1 MSLFVE
7 NPAHLSKSRLKS
19 DLVAHNVALPPAKSK
34 KEVYVKLHLKHIDQK
49 NAADFSSDEEE
60 DRDQDVAD
68 EEEDA
73 EVPDPSGLTDDDLKA
88 ALLERGI
95 KAGPI
100 VASTRA
106 LYEKKL
112 RTLLQTEGYGH
123 MNGADKGVLYS
134 DSEEDEENGEEDAK
148 ESGSEGATEDT
159 VEQADQA
166 QQESSQVE
174 LCFQKGGFVYPQCFV
189 PSSRLRA
196 CASRIR
202 EPGPKWNSGNA
213 VKSSERSRPQR
224 SQIPIGISRASSVDQ
239 RSGLGSGFPSGS
251 QSVISNGGSSFS
263 SQAFSITQ
271 MVEEESGSYM
281 FFNPLISF
289 YFCCASLSRVHSH
302 SKQQMESRKSLS
314 TSTDTERELNGSNVQ
329 EHWSRSN
336 GLVMPVVDTMKNRP
350 LYYTPKASPYKW
362 EMKLC
367 QEPVKETPKDMFP
380 NTDATPTG
388 IYATRRRPIKGAAGR
403 PVQYVYPDTPASP
416 TTLERR
422 EVERRLVPIH
432 IQIFVFLIVACLL
445 YVIYSCVEDDSF
457 SPFVALLD
465 SLNQGS
471 DSEEGR
477 LLEAETQGTPALSEQ
492 E

>member
-34 KEVYVKLHLKHIDQK
+34 KEVYVELHLKHIDQK

-73 EVPDPSGLTDDDLKA
+73 EVPDPSGLTDDNLKA

-112 RTLLQTEGYGH
+112 RTLLQTEGHGH
-123 MNGADKGVLYS
+123 VNGAEKGVLYS
-134 DSEEDEENGEEDAK
+134 DSEEDEENGEEEA
-148 ESGSEGATEDT
+148 EVSGSEGAIEDT

-196 CASRIR
+196 RASRIR

-224 SQIPIGISRASSVDQ
+224 SQIAIGVSRASSVDQ

-271 MVEEESGSYM
+271 MVEE
-281 FFNPLISF
+281 
-289 YFCCASLSRVHSH
+289 
-302 SKQQMESRKSLS
+302 MESRKSLS

-336 GLVMPVVDTMKNRP
+336 R
-350 LYYTPKASPYKW
+350 
-362 EMKLC
+362 LC

>member
-34 KEVYVKLHLKHIDQK
+34 KEVYVELHLKHIDQK

-73 EVPDPSGLTDDDLKA
+73 EVPDPSGLTDDNLKA

-112 RTLLQTEGYGH
+112 RTLLQTEGHGH
-123 MNGADKGVLYS
+123 VNGAEKGVLYS
-134 DSEEDEENGEEDAK
+134 DSEEDEENGEEEA
-148 ESGSEGATEDT
+148 EVSGSEGAIEDT

-196 CASRIR
+196 RASRIR

-224 SQIPIGISRASSVDQ
+224 SQIAIGVSRASSVDQ
-239 RSGLGSGFPSGS
+239 RSGLGSG
-251 QSVISNGGSSFS
+251 
-263 SQAFSITQ
+263 
-271 MVEEESGSYM
+271 
-281 FFNPLISF
+281 
-289 YFCCASLSRVHSH
+289 
-302 SKQQMESRKSLS
+302 
-314 TSTDTERELNGSNVQ
+314 
-329 EHWSRSN
+329 
-336 GLVMPVVDTMKNRP
+336 
-350 LYYTPKASPYKW
+350 
-362 EMKLC
+362 LC

>member
-7 NPAHLSKSRLKS
+7 DPAHLSKSRLKS

-112 RTLLQTEGYGH
+112 RTLLQTEGHGH
-123 MNGADKGVLYS
+123 MNGAEKGVLYS
-134 DSEEDEENGEEDAK
+134 DSEEDEENGEEEA
-148 ESGSEGATEDT
+148 EVLGSEGAIEDT
-159 VEQADQA
+159 VEQANQA

-196 CASRIR
+196 RASRIR

-224 SQIPIGISRASSVDQ
+224 SQIPIGVSRASSVDQ

-271 MVEEESGSYM
+271 MVEE
-281 FFNPLISF
+281 
-289 YFCCASLSRVHSH
+289 V
-302 SKQQMESRKSLS
+302 ESRKSLS
-314 TSTDTERELNGSNVQ
+314 TSTETERELNGSNVQ

-336 GLVMPVVDTMKNRP
+336 GLVMPVVDTMKNRS

-416 TTLERR
+416 TTLERQ
-422 EVERRLVPIH
+422 EVERCLVPIH

-445 YVIYSCVEDDSF
+445 YVIYSCVEDDAF

-465 SLNQGS
+465 SLNQGP